1 MKIKPRLKEDLKKF
15 LFLKLGEE
23 SKVVTLISSHKL
35 TNEQIEDIKER
46 FPRIKN
52 KEIILEIKENLMAGF
67 ILKEGSKITEISLK
81 SNLNNIKK
89 NIYELT

>member
-67 ILKEGSKITEISLK
+67 ILKEGSKITDLSLK

>member
-15 LFLKLGEE
+15 LLLKLGEE
-23 SKVVTLISSHKL
+23 SKIVTLISSHKL

-52 KEIILEIKENLMAGF
+52 KEIILEINEKLMAGF
-67 ILKEGSKITEISLK
+67 ILKEGSKITDFSLK

-89 NIYELT
+89 NIYELA

>member
-52 KEIILEIKENLMAGF
+52 KEIILEIKEDLMAGF
-67 ILKEGSKITEISLK
+67 ILKEGSKITDLSLK

>member
-15 LFLKLGEE
+15 LLLKLGEE
-23 SKVVTLISSHKL
+23 AKVVTLISSHEL
-35 TNEQIEDIKER
+35 TNEQIEEIKET

-52 KEIILEIKENLMAGF
+52 KQIKQEINENLMAGF
-67 ILKEGSKITEISLK
+67 ILKEGSKITDLSLK
-81 SNLNNIKK
+81 SNLNKIKK

>member
-15 LFLKLGEE
+15 LFLKLSEE

-35 TNEQIEDIKER
+35 TKEQIDDIKER

-52 KEIILEIKENLMAGF
+52 KELVLEINENLMAGF
-67 ILKEGSKITEISLK
+67 ILKEGSKITDLSLK
-81 SNLNNIKK
+81 TNLNNIKK